1 MKAKFFKH
9 ATLSLLIIMV
19 WMLYVFFNF
28 YCEERGAFYGIG
40 LFFNYIYGCFF
51 ALFIGLLSIILRAV
65 FSRKSQHHLLRKT
78 DFIFI
83 FSGFFNALIFAVWI
97 VALLLGILT
106 LDNEGIFYFVGNLI
120 ICSIIFYSIYTQ
132 FKKEAR

>member
-9 ATLSLLIIMV
+9 ATLSLIVIII

-40 LFFNYIYGCFF
+40 LFFNYIYGCLF
-51 ALFIGLLSIILRAV
+51 ALFIGILSIILRVV
-65 FSRKSQHHLLRKT
+65 FSKKSNPLLKKT

-83 FSGFFNALIFAVWI
+83 FSGFFNALIFIIWI
-97 VALLLGILT
+97 IALALKILL
-106 LDNEGIFYFVGNLI
+106 LDNEAVFYFIGNFI
-120 ICSIIFYSIYTQ
+120 ICSTIFYCIYTE